1 MNTETKYKGWYI
13 SHDYQQESEHFDEID
28 RYLIWSP
35 DRLDVVAEEFKT
47 REEAKQWIDDNGEE
61 IIEWNNSFKK
71 GEE

>member
-47 REEAKQWIDDNGEE
+47 RAEAKQWIDDNGEE